1 MSFIFQN
8 QVSLGCSSRN
18 NVKLTLKKAV
28 TFSSLSIIAMLLVGQ
43 VTMAQSEIQQEHS
56 IQKAAF
62 NFEQALAQV
71 QSYQSQQGTWQAQ
84 QQMAEANLKQS
95 HLWAN
100 PSLSIEQ
107 TGFQS
112 DQEKE
117 LAIGISQPLDIFGQ
131 RKAAQNLAKVE
142 ISKIDLAEQRYKAE
156 LELIVKYFWSQV
168 ALLELEKSLVGEQLS
183 VSQENLQASEKRYQA
198 GSIAQVDVDRVRMS
212 HLENQRL
219 YQQVDLKLQVAKQQL
234 VNLWGGGSSQFQ
246 LFQSPNQLWALAANV
261 EPSQDAQNNL
271 LERAFQL
278 DALAQQANIQ
288 QLKAKA
294 RPQPTVTLGVNNTRS
309 PEQRTDNQIRLGV
322 EIPLNLFNRQQYGIK
337 IAQAKQEL
345 SQRQQSFYR
354 QQNQADIETLI
365 SELKGLHLQFK
376 QLNDQQ
382 VPLAVQV
389 QQKTLQGFRL
399 GKFAVTDVQQATMQL
414 QDVRLRKVELLK
426 QAWQNSIEL
435 QSLRLGLEPEQIM
448 AKDALM
454 QLNQRAWQQSQTFPT
469 QAGE

>member
-8 QVSLGCSSRN
+8 QVSLGCSSLN

-28 TFSSLSIIAMLLVGQ
+28 TFSSLSIAMLLVGQ
-43 VTMAQSEIQQEHS
+43 VTMAQSEIQRERY

-62 NFEQALAQV
+62 TFNQALEQV
-71 QSYQSQQGTWQAQ
+71 QKYQSQQGVWQAQ

-95 HLWAN
+95 RLWAN

-142 ISKIDLAEQRYKAE
+142 ISKIDLAEQRYQAE
-156 LELIVKYFWSQV
+156 LELIIKYFWSQV

-234 VNLWGGGSSQFQ
+234 VNLWGGGSSQLQ

-271 LERAFQL
+271 LERSFQL

-288 QLKAKA
+288 QLKVKA

-365 SELKGLHLQFK
+365 SELKGLHIQFK

-426 QAWQNSIEL
+426 QAWQNSIEI

>member
-1 MSFIFQN
+1 MSSIFSN
-8 QVSLGCSSRN
+8 RVSHPDLLGC
-18 NVKLTLKKAV
+18 NVKITLKKVV
-28 TFSSLSIIAMLLVGQ
+28 TISSLSIVMLLAGQ
-43 VTMAQSEIQQEHS
+43 MANAASDIQQGPYT
-56 IQKAAF
+56 QKAAF
-62 NFEQALAQV
+62 SFEQALARA
-71 QSYQSQQGTWQAQ
+71 QSYQTQQGVWQAQ
-84 QQMAEANLKQS
+84 QQMAEAQLKQS
-95 HLWAN
+95 RLWAN

-107 TGFQS
+107 TGLQS

-131 RKAAQNLAKVE
+131 RKAAQHLAKVE
-142 ISKIDLAEQRYKAE
+142 MSKVDLAEQRYKAE

-168 ALLELEKSLVGEQLS
+168 ALLELEKSLIGEQLA
-183 VSQENLQASEKRYQA
+183 VSQENLSASEKRYQA

-234 VNLWGGGSSQFQ
+234 ANLWGGDSNQFQ
-246 LFQSPNQLWALAANV
+246 LSQSSNQLWVLAADV
-261 EPSQDAQNNL
+261 ESGQDRQNNL
-271 LERAFQL
+271 LERSFQL
-278 DALAQQANIQ
+278 DALAQQATIQ

-294 RPQPTVTLGVNNTRS
+294 RPQPAVTLGVNNTRS
-309 PEQRTDNQIRLGV
+309 PEQRTENQIRLGV

-337 IAQAKQEL
+337 SAQAKQEL

-354 QQNQADIETLI
+354 QQNQVDIETLM
-365 SELKGLHLQFK
+365 SELKGLHIQFK

-426 QAWQNSIEL
+426 QAWQNSIEI

-454 QLNQRAWQQSQTFPT
+454 QLNQRAWQQAQTFPT

>member
-1 MSFIFQN
+1 MSSIFSN
-8 QVSLGCSSRN
+8 RVSSTSHFESN
-18 NVKLTLKKAV
+18 IKITLKKV
-28 TFSSLSIIAMLLVGQ
+28 LTLSSLSIAMLLAGQ
-43 VTMAQSEIQQEHS
+43 VAMAQSEIQKERY

-62 NFEQALAQV
+62 TFEQALEQV
-71 QSYQSQQGTWQAQ
+71 QKYQSQQGVWQAQ

-95 HLWAN
+95 RLWAN

-131 RKAAQNLAKVE
+131 RKAAKNLAKVE

-168 ALLELEKSLVGEQLS
+168 ALLELEKSLITEQLS
-183 VSQENLQASEKRYQA
+183 VSQENLLASEKRYQA

-271 LERAFQL
+271 LECSFQL

-309 PEQRTDNQIRLGV
+309 PEQSTDNQIRLGV

-354 QQNQADIETLI
+354 QQNQVDIETLI
-365 SELKGLHLQFK
+365 SELKGLHIQFK

-382 VPLAVQV
+382 VPLAIQV

-426 QAWQNSIEL
+426 QAWQNSIEI

>member
-1 MSFIFQN
+1 MSSIFSTR
-8 QVSLGCSSRN
+8 VSSTSHLES
-18 NVKLTLKKAV
+18 NVKITLKKV
-28 TFSSLSIIAMLLVGQ
+28 LTISSLSVAMLLAGQ
-43 VTMAQSEIQQEHS
+43 VAMAQSEIQQERY

-62 NFEQALAQV
+62 TFDQALEQV
-71 QSYQSQQGTWQAQ
+71 QKYQSQQGVWQAQ

-95 HLWAN
+95 RLWAN

-142 ISKIDLAEQRYKAE
+142 ISKIDLAEQRYQAE
-156 LELIVKYFWSQV
+156 LGLIVKYFWSQV
-168 ALLELEKSLVGEQLS
+168 ALLELEKSLIAEQLE

-246 LFQSPNQLWALAANV
+246 LLQSPNQLWALAANV
-261 EPSQDAQNNL
+261 ESSQDAQNNL
-271 LERAFQL
+271 LERSFQL

-294 RPQPTVTLGVNNTRS
+294 RQQPTVTLGVNNTRS
-309 PEQRTDNQIRLGV
+309 PEQSTDNQIRLGV

-354 QQNQADIETLI
+354 QQNQVDIETLM
-365 SELKGLHLQFK
+365 SELKGLRIQFK

-382 VPLAVQV
+382 VPLAIQV

-426 QAWQNSIEL
+426 QAWQNSIEI

-469 QAGE
+469 QVGE

>member
-1 MSFIFQN
+1 MSSIFSTR
-8 QVSLGCSSRN
+8 VSSTSHLKS
-18 NVKLTLKKAV
+18 NVKITLKKV
-28 TFSSLSIIAMLLVGQ
+28 LTISSLSVAMLLAGQ
-43 VTMAQSEIQQEHS
+43 VTMAQSEIQQERY

-62 NFEQALAQV
+62 TFDQALEQV
-71 QSYQSQQGTWQAQ
+71 QKYQSQQGVWQAQ

-95 HLWAN
+95 RLWAN

-142 ISKIDLAEQRYKAE
+142 ISKIDLAEQRYQAE
-156 LELIVKYFWSQV
+156 LGLIVKYFWSQV
-168 ALLELEKSLVGEQLS
+168 ALLELEKSLIAEQLE
-183 VSQENLQASEKRYQA
+183 VSQENLLASEKRYQA

-271 LERAFQL
+271 LERSFQL

-309 PEQRTDNQIRLGV
+309 PEQSTDNQIRLGV

-354 QQNQADIETLI
+354 QQNQVDIETLM
-365 SELKGLHLQFK
+365 SELKGLRIQFK

-382 VPLAVQV
+382 VPLAIQV

-399 GKFAVTDVQQATMQL
+399 GKFAVTDVQQATLQL

-426 QAWQNSIEL
+426 QAWQNSIEI

>member
-1 MSFIFQN
+1 MSSIFSTR
-8 QVSLGCSSRN
+8 VDSTSHLES
-18 NVKLTLKKAV
+18 NVKITLKKV
-28 TFSSLSIIAMLLVGQ
+28 LTISSLSVAMLLVGQ
-43 VTMAQSEIQQEHS
+43 VAMAQSEIQQERY

-62 NFEQALAQV
+62 TFDQALEQV
-71 QSYQSQQGTWQAQ
+71 QKYQSQQGVWQAQ

-95 HLWAN
+95 RLWAN
-100 PSLSIEQ
+100 PSFSIEQ

-131 RKAAQNLAKVE
+131 RKASQNLAKVE
-142 ISKIDLAEQRYKAE
+142 ISKIDLAEQRYQAE
-156 LELIVKYFWSQV
+156 LGLIVKYFWSQV
-168 ALLELEKSLVGEQLS
+168 ALLELEKSLIAEQLE
-183 VSQENLQASEKRYQA
+183 VSQENLLASEKRYQA

-271 LERAFQL
+271 LERSFQL

-309 PEQRTDNQIRLGV
+309 PEQSTGNQIRLGV

-354 QQNQADIETLI
+354 QQNQVDIETLM
-365 SELKGLHLQFK
+365 SELKGLRIQFK

-382 VPLAVQV
+382 VPLAIQV

-426 QAWQNSIEL
+426 QAWQNSIEI

-469 QAGE
+469 QTGE

>member
-1 MSFIFQN
+1 MSSIFSN
-8 QVSLGCSSRN
+8 RVNHPDLLGC
-18 NVKLTLKKAV
+18 NVKITLKKVV
-28 TFSSLSIIAMLLVGQ
+28 TISSLSIVMLLAGQ
-43 VTMAQSEIQQEHS
+43 MANAASDIQQGS
-56 IQKAAF
+56 YTQKAAF
-62 NFEQALAQV
+62 SFEQALARA
-71 QSYQSQQGTWQAQ
+71 QSYQTQQGVWQAQ
-84 QQMAEANLKQS
+84 QQMAEAQLKQS
-95 HLWAN
+95 RLWAN

-107 TGFQS
+107 TGLQS

-131 RKAAQNLAKVE
+131 RKAAQHLAKVE
-142 ISKIDLAEQRYKAE
+142 MSKVDLAEQRYKAE

-168 ALLELEKSLVGEQLS
+168 ALLELEKSLIAEQLS
-183 VSQENLQASEKRYQA
+183 VSQENLSASEKRYQA

-234 VNLWGGGSSQFQ
+234 ANLWGGDSNQIQLSQSS
-246 LFQSPNQLWALAANV
+246 NQLWALAANV
-261 EPSQDAQNNL
+261 KSGQDRQNNL
-271 LERAFQL
+271 LERSFQL
-278 DALAQQANIQ
+278 DALAQQATIQ

-309 PEQRTDNQIRLGV
+309 PEQRTENQIRLGV

-354 QQNQADIETLI
+354 QQNQVDIETLM
-365 SELKGLHLQFK
+365 SELKGLHIQFK

-426 QAWQNSIEL
+426 QAWQNSIEI

-454 QLNQRAWQQSQTFPT
+454 QLNQRAWQQAQTFPT

>member
-1 MSFIFQN
+1 MSSIFSTR
-8 QVSLGCSSRN
+8 VSSTSHLKS
-18 NVKLTLKKAV
+18 NVKITLKKV
-28 TFSSLSIIAMLLVGQ
+28 LTISSLSVAMLLAGQ
-43 VTMAQSEIQQEHS
+43 VTMAQSEIQQERY

-62 NFEQALAQV
+62 TFDQALEQV
-71 QSYQSQQGTWQAQ
+71 QKYQSQQGVWQAQ

-95 HLWAN
+95 RLWAN

-142 ISKIDLAEQRYKAE
+142 ISKIDLAEQRYQAE
-156 LELIVKYFWSQV
+156 LGLIVKYFWSQV
-168 ALLELEKSLVGEQLS
+168 ALLELEKSLIAEQLE
-183 VSQENLQASEKRYQA
+183 VSQENLLASEKRYQA

-246 LFQSPNQLWALAANV
+246 LFQSPNQLWALAANL

-271 LERAFQL
+271 LERSFQL

-309 PEQRTDNQIRLGV
+309 PEQSTDNQIRLGV

-354 QQNQADIETLI
+354 QQNQVDIETLI
-365 SELKGLHLQFK
+365 SELKGLRIQFK

-382 VPLAVQV
+382 VPLAIQV

-399 GKFAVTDVQQATMQL
+399 GKFAVTDVQQASMQL

-426 QAWQNSIEL
+426 QAWQNSIEI

-469 QAGE
+469 QTGE

>member
-1 MSFIFQN
+1 MSSIFSN
-8 QVSLGCSSRN
+8 RVSSTYHLES
-18 NVKLTLKKAV
+18 NVKITLKKV
-28 TFSSLSIIAMLLVGQ
+28 LTISSLSIAMLLAGQ
-43 VTMAQSEIQQEHS
+43 AVIAQSDIQQERY

-62 NFEQALAQV
+62 TFEQALEQV
-71 QSYQSQQGTWQAQ
+71 QNYQNQQGVWQAQ

-95 HLWAN
+95 RLWAN

-142 ISKIDLAEQRYKAE
+142 ISKIDLAEQRYTAE
-156 LELIVKYFWSQV
+156 LGLIVKYFWSQV
-168 ALLELEKSLVGEQLS
+168 ALLELEKSLIGEQLS
-183 VSQENLQASEKRYQA
+183 VSQENLLASEKRYQA

-234 VNLWGGGSSQFQ
+234 VNLWGGGSSHFQ
-246 LFQSPNQLWALAANV
+246 LFQSPNQLWALAANI
-261 EPSQDAQNNL
+261 EPNQDSQNNL
-271 LERAFQL
+271 LERSFQL
-278 DALAQQANIQ
+278 DSLAQQANIQ

-309 PEQRTDNQIRLGV
+309 PEQSTDNQIRLGV
-322 EIPLNLFNRQQYGIK
+322 EIPLNLFNRQQYGVK

-345 SQRQQSFYR
+345 SQRQQNFYR
-354 QQNQADIETLI
+354 QQNQADIETLM
-365 SELKGLHLQFK
+365 SELKGLRIQFK

-382 VPLAVQV
+382 VPLAAQV

-426 QAWQNSIEL
+426 QAWQNSIEI
-435 QSLRLGLEPEQIM
+435 QSLRLGLEAEQIM

>member
-1 MSFIFQN
+1 MSSIFSTR
-8 QVSLGCSSRN
+8 VSSTSHLES
-18 NVKLTLKKAV
+18 NVNITLKKV
-28 TFSSLSIIAMLLVGQ
+28 LTISSLSVAMLLTGQ
-43 VTMAQSEIQQEHS
+43 AVMAQSEIQQEHY
-56 IQKAAF
+56 IPKAAF
-62 NFEQALAQV
+62 TFDQALEQV
-71 QSYQSQQGTWQAQ
+71 QKYQSQQGVWQAQ

-95 HLWAN
+95 RLWAN

-142 ISKIDLAEQRYKAE
+142 ISKIDLAEQRYQAE
-156 LELIVKYFWSQV
+156 LGLIVKYFWSQV
-168 ALLELEKSLVGEQLS
+168 ALLELEKSLIAEQLE
-183 VSQENLQASEKRYQA
+183 VSQENLLASEKRYQA

-246 LFQSPNQLWALAANV
+246 LFQSPNQLWALAANL

-271 LERAFQL
+271 LERSFQL

-309 PEQRTDNQIRLGV
+309 PEQSTDNQIRLGV

-345 SQRQQSFYR
+345 SQRQQTFYR
-354 QQNQADIETLI
+354 QQNQVDIETLM
-365 SELKGLHLQFK
+365 SELKGLRIQFK

-382 VPLAVQV
+382 VPLAIQV

-426 QAWQNSIEL
+426 QAWQNSIEI

-469 QAGE
+469 QVGE

>member
-1 MSFIFQN
+1 MSSIFSTR
-8 QVSLGCSSRN
+8 VSSTYHLES
-18 NVKLTLKKAV
+18 NVKITLKKV
-28 TFSSLSIIAMLLVGQ
+28 LTISSLSLAMLLAGQ
-43 VTMAQSEIQQEHS
+43 AVIAQSDIQQERD

-62 NFEQALAQV
+62 TFEQALEQV
-71 QSYQSQQGTWQAQ
+71 QNYQNQQGVWQAQ

-95 HLWAN
+95 RLWAN

-142 ISKIDLAEQRYKAE
+142 ISKIDLAEQRYTAE
-156 LELIVKYFWSQV
+156 LGLIVKYFWSQV
-168 ALLELEKSLVGEQLS
+168 ALLELEKSLIGEQLS
-183 VSQENLQASEKRYQA
+183 VSQENLLASEKRYQA

-246 LFQSPNQLWALAANV
+246 LFQSPNQLWALAANI
-261 EPSQDAQNNL
+261 EPNQDSQNNL
-271 LERAFQL
+271 LERSFQL
-278 DALAQQANIQ
+278 DSLAQQANIQ

-309 PEQRTDNQIRLGV
+309 PEQSTDNQIRLGV

-354 QQNQADIETLI
+354 QQNQADIETLM
-365 SELKGLHLQFK
+365 SELKGLRIQFK

-382 VPLAVQV
+382 VPLAAQV

-426 QAWQNSIEL
+426 QAWQNSIEI
-435 QSLRLGLEPEQIM
+435 QSLRLGLEAEQIM

-454 QLNQRAWQQSQTFPT
+454 QLNQRAWQQSQSFPT

>member
-8 QVSLGCSSRN
+8 QVSLGCSSLN

-28 TFSSLSIIAMLLVGQ
+28 TFSSLSIAMLLVGQ
-43 VTMAQSEIQQEHS
+43 VTMAQSDIQQERY

-62 NFEQALAQV
+62 TFDQALEHV
-71 QSYQSQQGTWQAQ
+71 QKYQSQQGTWQAQ

-95 HLWAN
+95 RLWAN

-131 RKAAQNLAKVE
+131 RKAAQHLAKVE
-142 ISKIDLAEQRYKAE
+142 MSKVDLAEQRYKAE

-168 ALLELEKSLVGEQLS
+168 ALLELEKSLIAEQLE
-183 VSQENLQASEKRYQA
+183 VSQENLLASEKRYQA

-219 YQQVDLKLQVAKQQL
+219 YQQVDLKVQVAKQQL
-234 VNLWGGGSSQFQ
+234 VNLWGGGSNQFQ
-246 LFQSPNQLWALAANV
+246 LFQSPNQLWALAANL
-261 EPSQDAQNNL
+261 EPGQDAQNNL
-271 LERAFQL
+271 LERSFQL

-309 PEQRTDNQIRLGV
+309 PEQSTDNQIRLGV

-354 QQNQADIETLI
+354 QQNQVDIETLM
-365 SELKGLHLQFK
+365 SELKGLRIQFK

-382 VPLAVQV
+382 VPLAIQV

-426 QAWQNSIEL
+426 QAWQNSIEI

>member
-8 QVSLGCSSRN
+8 QVSLGCSSLN

-28 TFSSLSIIAMLLVGQ
+28 TFSSLSIAMLLVGQ
-43 VTMAQSEIQQEHS
+43 ATMAQSDIQQERY

-62 NFEQALAQV
+62 TFDQALEHV
-71 QSYQSQQGTWQAQ
+71 QKYQSQQGTWQAQ

-95 HLWAN
+95 RLWAN

-117 LAIGISQPLDIFGQ
+117 LAIGISQSLDIFGQ
-131 RKAAQNLAKVE
+131 RKAAQHLAKVE
-142 ISKIDLAEQRYKAE
+142 MSKVDLAEQRYKAE

-168 ALLELEKSLVGEQLS
+168 ALLELEKSLIAEQLE
-183 VSQENLQASEKRYQA
+183 VSQENLLASEKRYQA

-234 VNLWGGGSSQFQ
+234 VNLWGGGSNQFQ
-246 LFQSPNQLWALAANV
+246 LFQSPNQLWALAANL
-261 EPSQDAQNNL
+261 EPGQDAQNNL
-271 LERAFQL
+271 LERSFQL

-309 PEQRTDNQIRLGV
+309 PEQSTDNQIRLGV

-354 QQNQADIETLI
+354 QQNQVDIETLM
-365 SELKGLHLQFK
+365 SELKGLRIQFK

-382 VPLAVQV
+382 VPLAIQV

-426 QAWQNSIEL
+426 QAWQNSIEI

>member
-1 MSFIFQN
+1 MSSIFSTR
-8 QVSLGCSSRN
+8 VSSTSHLES
-18 NVKLTLKKAV
+18 NVKITLKKV
-28 TFSSLSIIAMLLVGQ
+28 LTISSLSVAMLLAGQ
-43 VTMAQSEIQQEHS
+43 VTMAQSEIQQERY

-62 NFEQALAQV
+62 TFDQALEQV
-71 QSYQSQQGTWQAQ
+71 QKYQSQQGVWQAQ

-95 HLWAN
+95 RLWAN

-117 LAIGISQPLDIFGQ
+117 LAIGISQSLDIFGQ

-142 ISKIDLAEQRYKAE
+142 ISKIDLAEQRYQAE

-168 ALLELEKSLVGEQLS
+168 ALLELEKSLIAEQLS
-183 VSQENLQASEKRYQA
+183 VSQENLLASEKRYQA

-271 LERAFQL
+271 LERSFQL

-294 RPQPTVTLGVNNTRS
+294 RPQPTVTLGVNSTRS
-309 PEQRTDNQIRLGV
+309 PEQSTDNQIRLGV

-354 QQNQADIETLI
+354 QQNQVDIETLI
-365 SELKGLHLQFK
+365 SELKGLHIQFK

-382 VPLAVQV
+382 VPLAIQV

-426 QAWQNSIEL
+426 QAWQNSIEI

>member
-1 MSFIFQN
+1 MSSIFSN
-8 QVSLGCSSRN
+8 RVSHPDLLGC
-18 NVKLTLKKAV
+18 NVKITLKKVV
-28 TFSSLSIIAMLLVGQ
+28 TISSLSIVMLLAGQ
-43 VTMAQSEIQQEHS
+43 MANAASDIQQGS
-56 IQKAAF
+56 YTQKAAF
-62 NFEQALAQV
+62 SFEQVLARA
-71 QSYQSQQGTWQAQ
+71 QSYQTQQGVWQAQ
-84 QQMAEANLKQS
+84 QQMAEAQLKQS
-95 HLWAN
+95 RLWAN

-107 TGFQS
+107 TGLQS

-131 RKAAQNLAKVE
+131 RKAAQHLAKVE
-142 ISKIDLAEQRYKAE
+142 MSKVDLAEQRYKAE

-168 ALLELEKSLVGEQLS
+168 ALLELEKSLIGEQLA
-183 VSQENLQASEKRYQA
+183 VSQENLSASEKRYQA

-234 VNLWGGGSSQFQ
+234 ANLWGGDSNQFQ
-246 LFQSPNQLWALAANV
+246 LSQSSNQLWVLAADV
-261 EPSQDAQNNL
+261 ESGQDRQNNL
-271 LERAFQL
+271 LERSFQL
-278 DALAQQANIQ
+278 DALAQQATIQ

-309 PEQRTDNQIRLGV
+309 PEQRMENQIRLGV

-354 QQNQADIETLI
+354 QQNQADIETLM
-365 SELKGLHLQFK
+365 SELKGLHIQFK

-426 QAWQNSIEL
+426 QAWQNSIEI

-454 QLNQRAWQQSQTFPT
+454 QLNQRAWQQAQTFPT

>member
-1 MSFIFQN
+1 MSSIFSTR
-8 QVSLGCSSRN
+8 VSSNSHLES
-18 NVKLTLKKAV
+18 NVKITLKKV
-28 TFSSLSIIAMLLVGQ
+28 LTISSLSVAMLLAGQ
-43 VTMAQSEIQQEHS
+43 VTMAQSEIQQERY

-62 NFEQALAQV
+62 TFDQALEQV
-71 QSYQSQQGTWQAQ
+71 QKYQSQQGVWQTQ

-95 HLWAN
+95 RLWAN

-142 ISKIDLAEQRYKAE
+142 ISKIDLAEQRYQAE
-156 LELIVKYFWSQV
+156 LGLIVKYFWSQV
-168 ALLELEKSLVGEQLS
+168 ALLELEKSLIAEQLE
-183 VSQENLQASEKRYQA
+183 VSQENLLASEERYQA

-246 LFQSPNQLWALAANV
+246 LFQSPNQLWALAANL

-271 LERAFQL
+271 LERSFQL

-309 PEQRTDNQIRLGV
+309 PEQSTDNQIRLGV

-354 QQNQADIETLI
+354 QQNQVDIETLM
-365 SELKGLHLQFK
+365 SELKGLRIQFK

-382 VPLAVQV
+382 VPLAIQV

-426 QAWQNSIEL
+426 QAWQNSIEI

>member
-1 MSFIFQN
+1 MSSIFSTR
-8 QVSLGCSSRN
+8 VSSTSHLES
-18 NVKLTLKKAV
+18 NVKITLKKV
-28 TFSSLSIIAMLLVGQ
+28 LTISSLSVAMLLVGQ
-43 VTMAQSEIQQEHS
+43 VAMAQPEIQQERY
-56 IQKAAF
+56 IQKAEF
-62 NFEQALAQV
+62 TFDQALEQV
-71 QSYQSQQGTWQAQ
+71 QKYQSQQGVWQAQ

-95 HLWAN
+95 RLWAN

-142 ISKIDLAEQRYKAE
+142 ISKIDLAEQRYQAE
-156 LELIVKYFWSQV
+156 LGLIVKYFWSQV
-168 ALLELEKSLVGEQLS
+168 ALLELEKSLIAEQLE
-183 VSQENLQASEKRYQA
+183 VSQENLLASEKRYQA

-246 LFQSPNQLWALAANV
+246 LFQSPNQLWALAVNV

-271 LERAFQL
+271 LERSFQL

-309 PEQRTDNQIRLGV
+309 PEQSTDNQIRLGV

-345 SQRQQSFYR
+345 SQRQQTFYR
-354 QQNQADIETLI
+354 QQNQVDIETLI
-365 SELKGLHLQFK
+365 SELKGLRIQFK

-382 VPLAVQV
+382 VPLAIQV

-399 GKFAVTDVQQATMQL
+399 GKFAVTDVQQATLQL

-426 QAWQNSIEL
+426 QAWQNSIEI

>member
-1 MSFIFQN
+1 MSSIFSN
-8 QVSLGCSSRN
+8 RVSHPDLLGC
-18 NVKLTLKKAV
+18 NVKITLKKVV
-28 TFSSLSIIAMLLVGQ
+28 TISSLSIVMLLAGQ
-43 VTMAQSEIQQEHS
+43 MANAASDIQQGS
-56 IQKAAF
+56 YTQKAAF
-62 NFEQALAQV
+62 SFEQALARA
-71 QSYQSQQGTWQAQ
+71 QSYQTQQGVWQAQ
-84 QQMAEANLKQS
+84 QQMAEAQLKQS
-95 HLWAN
+95 RLWAN

-107 TGFQS
+107 TGLQS

-117 LAIGISQPLDIFGQ
+117 LAIGISQPLDIVGQ
-131 RKAAQNLAKVE
+131 RKAAQHLAKVE
-142 ISKIDLAEQRYKAE
+142 MSKVDLAEQRYKAE

-168 ALLELEKSLVGEQLS
+168 ALLELEKSLIGEQLA
-183 VSQENLQASEKRYQA
+183 VSQENLSASEKRYQA

-234 VNLWGGGSSQFQ
+234 ANLWGGDSNQIQ
-246 LFQSPNQLWALAANV
+246 LSPSPNQLWVLAADV
-261 EPSQDAQNNL
+261 ESGQDRQNNL
-271 LERAFQL
+271 LERSFQL
-278 DALAQQANIQ
+278 DALAQQATIQ

-309 PEQRTDNQIRLGV
+309 PEQRTENQIRLGV

-354 QQNQADIETLI
+354 QQNQADIKTLM
-365 SELKGLHLQFK
+365 SELKGLHIQFK

-426 QAWQNSIEL
+426 QAWQNSIEI

-454 QLNQRAWQQSQTFPT
+454 QLNQRVWQQAQTFST

>member
-1 MSFIFQN
+1 MSSIFSTR
-8 QVSLGCSSRN
+8 VSSTSHLES
-18 NVKLTLKKAV
+18 NVKITLKKV
-28 TFSSLSIIAMLLVGQ
+28 LTISSLSVAMLLVGQ
-43 VTMAQSEIQQEHS
+43 VAMAQSEIQQERY

-62 NFEQALAQV
+62 TFDQALEQV
-71 QSYQSQQGTWQAQ
+71 QKYQSQQGVWQAQ

-95 HLWAN
+95 RLWAN

-112 DQEKE
+112 AQEKE

-131 RKAAQNLAKVE
+131 RKATQNLAKVE

-168 ALLELEKSLVGEQLS
+168 ALLELEKSLIGEQLE
-183 VSQENLQASEKRYQA
+183 VSQENLFASEKRYQA

-219 YQQVDLKLQVAKQQL
+219 YQQVDLKLQIARQQL

-246 LFQSPNQLWALAANV
+246 LFQSPNQLWALAANI
-261 EPSQDAQNNL
+261 EPSPNAQNNL
-271 LERAFQL
+271 LERSFQL

-309 PEQRTDNQIRLGV
+309 PEQSTDNQIRLGV
-322 EIPLNLFNRQQYGIK
+322 AIPLNLFNRQQYGIK

-354 QQNQADIETLI
+354 QQNQVDIETLM
-365 SELKGLHLQFK
+365 SELQGLRIQFK

-382 VPLAVQV
+382 VPLAIQV

-426 QAWQNSIEL
+426 QAWQNSIEI

>member
-1 MSFIFQN
+1 MSSIFSN
-8 QVSLGCSSRN
+8 RVGHPDLLGC
-18 NVKLTLKKAV
+18 NVKITLKKVV
-28 TFSSLSIIAMLLVGQ
+28 TISSLSIVMLLAGQ
-43 VTMAQSEIQQEHS
+43 MANAASDIQQGS
-56 IQKAAF
+56 YTQKAAF
-62 NFEQALAQV
+62 SFEQALARA
-71 QSYQSQQGTWQAQ
+71 QSYQTQQGVWQAQ
-84 QQMAEANLKQS
+84 QQMAEAQLKQS
-95 HLWAN
+95 RLWAN

-107 TGFQS
+107 TGLQS

-131 RKAAQNLAKVE
+131 RKAAQHLAKVE
-142 ISKIDLAEQRYKAE
+142 MSKVDLAEQRYKAE

-168 ALLELEKSLVGEQLS
+168 ALLELEKSLIAEQLS
-183 VSQENLQASEKRYQA
+183 VSQENLSASEKRYQA

-271 LERAFQL
+271 LERSFRL
-278 DALAQQANIQ
+278 DALAQQATIQ

-309 PEQRTDNQIRLGV
+309 PEQRTENQIRLGV

-354 QQNQADIETLI
+354 QQNQADIETLM
-365 SELKGLHLQFK
+365 SELKGLHIQFK

-426 QAWQNSIEL
+426 QAWQNSIEI

-454 QLNQRAWQQSQTFPT
+454 QLNQRVWQQAQTFST

>member
-1 MSFIFQN
+1 MSSIFLN
-8 QVSLGCSSRN
+8 RVNHPDLLSC
-18 NVKLTLKKAV
+18 NVKITLKKVV
-28 TFSSLSIIAMLLVGQ
+28 TISSLSIVMLLAGQ
-43 VTMAQSEIQQEHS
+43 MANAASDIQQGS
-56 IQKAAF
+56 YTQKAAF
-62 NFEQALAQV
+62 SFEQALARA
-71 QSYQSQQGTWQAQ
+71 QSYQTQQGVWQAQ
-84 QQMAEANLKQS
+84 QQMAEAQLKQS
-95 HLWAN
+95 RLWAN

-107 TGFQS
+107 TGLQS

-131 RKAAQNLAKVE
+131 RKAAQHLAKVE
-142 ISKIDLAEQRYKAE
+142 MSKVDLAEQRYKAE

-168 ALLELEKSLVGEQLS
+168 ALLELEMSLIGEQLA
-183 VSQENLQASEKRYQA
+183 VSQENLSASEKRYQA
-198 GSIAQVDVDRVRMS
+198 GSIAQVDVDRIRMS

-234 VNLWGGGSSQFQ
+234 ANLWGGDSNQIQLSQSS
-246 LFQSPNQLWALAANV
+246 NQLWVLAADV
-261 EPSQDAQNNL
+261 DTGQDRQNNL
-271 LERAFQL
+271 LERSFQL
-278 DALAQQANIQ
+278 DALAQQATIQ

-309 PEQRTDNQIRLGV
+309 PEQRTENQIRLGV

-337 IAQAKQEL
+337 IAQVKQEL

-354 QQNQADIETLI
+354 QQNQADIETLM
-365 SELKGLHLQFK
+365 SELKGLHIQFK

-426 QAWQNSIEL
+426 QAWQNSIEI

-454 QLNQRAWQQSQTFPT
+454 QLNQRAWQQAQTFPT

>member
-1 MSFIFQN
+1 MSSISSTR
-8 QVSLGCSSRN
+8 VSSPSHLES
-18 NVKLTLKKAV
+18 NVKITLKKV
-28 TFSSLSIIAMLLVGQ
+28 LTISSLSVAMLLAAQ
-43 VTMAQSEIQQEHS
+43 VTMAQSEIQQERY

-62 NFEQALAQV
+62 TFEQALEQV
-71 QSYQSQQGTWQAQ
+71 QNYQSQQGVWQAQ

-95 HLWAN
+95 RLWAN

-142 ISKIDLAEQRYKAE
+142 ISKIDLAEQRYQAE
-156 LELIVKYFWSQV
+156 LGLIVKYFWSQV
-168 ALLELEKSLVGEQLS
+168 ALLELEKSLIGEQLE
-183 VSQENLQASEKRYQA
+183 VSQENLLASEKRYQA

-271 LERAFQL
+271 LERSFQL

-309 PEQRTDNQIRLGV
+309 PEQSTDNQIRLGV
-322 EIPLNLFNRQQYGIK
+322 EIPLNLFNRQQYGVK

-354 QQNQADIETLI
+354 QQNQADIETLM
-365 SELKGLHLQFK
+365 SELKGLRIQFK

-382 VPLAVQV
+382 VPLAIQV

-426 QAWQNSIEL
+426 QAWQNSIEI
-435 QSLRLGLEPEQIM
+435 QSLRLGFEPEQIM

>member
-1 MSFIFQN
+1 MSSIFSTR
-8 QVSLGCSSRN
+8 VSSTSHLES
-18 NVKLTLKKAV
+18 NVKITLKKV
-28 TFSSLSIIAMLLVGQ
+28 LTISSLSVAMLLAGQ
-43 VTMAQSEIQQEHS
+43 VARAQSEIQQERY

-62 NFEQALAQV
+62 TFDQALEQV
-71 QSYQSQQGTWQAQ
+71 QKYQNQQGVWQAQ

-95 HLWAN
+95 RLWAN

-107 TGFQS
+107 TGFQN

-117 LAIGISQPLDIFGQ
+117 LVIGISQPLDIFGQ

-142 ISKIDLAEQRYKAE
+142 ISKIDLAEQRYQVE
-156 LELIVKYFWSQV
+156 LGLIVKYFWSQV
-168 ALLELEKSLVGEQLS
+168 ALLELEKSLIAEQLE
-183 VSQENLQASEKRYQA
+183 VSQENLLASEKRYQA

-271 LERAFQL
+271 LERSFQL

-309 PEQRTDNQIRLGV
+309 PEQSTDNQIRLGV

-354 QQNQADIETLI
+354 QQNQVDIETLI
-365 SELKGLHLQFK
+365 SELKGLRIQFK

-382 VPLAVQV
+382 VPLAIQV

-426 QAWQNSIEL
+426 QAWQNSIEI

>member
-1 MSFIFQN
+1 MSSIFSN
-8 QVSLGCSSRN
+8 RVSSTSHLEN
-18 NVKLTLKKAV
+18 NVQITLKKV
-28 TFSSLSIIAMLLVGQ
+28 LTISSLSVAMLLVGQ
-43 VTMAQSEIQQEHS
+43 VTMAQSDIQQERY

-62 NFEQALAQV
+62 TFDQALEQV
-71 QSYQSQQGTWQAQ
+71 QKYQSQQGIWQAQ

-95 HLWAN
+95 RLWAN
-100 PSLSIEQ
+100 PSISIEQ

-142 ISKIDLAEQRYKAE
+142 ISKIDLAEQRYQAE
-156 LELIVKYFWSQV
+156 LGLIVKYFWSQV
-168 ALLELEKSLVGEQLS
+168 ALLELEKSLIAEQLS
-183 VSQENLQASEKRYQA
+183 VSQENLLASEKRYQA

-271 LERAFQL
+271 LERSFQL
-278 DALAQQANIQ
+278 DALSQQANIQ

-309 PEQRTDNQIRLGV
+309 PEQSTDNQIRLGV

-354 QQNQADIETLI
+354 QQNQVDIETLM
-365 SELKGLHLQFK
+365 SELKGLRIQFK

-382 VPLAVQV
+382 VPLAIQV

-426 QAWQNSIEL
+426 QAWQNSIEI

>member
-1 MSFIFQN
+1 MSSIFSTR
-8 QVSLGCSSRN
+8 VDSTSHLES
-18 NVKLTLKKAV
+18 NVKITLKKV
-28 TFSSLSIIAMLLVGQ
+28 LTISSLSVAMLLVGQ
-43 VTMAQSEIQQEHS
+43 VAMAQSEIQQERY

-62 NFEQALAQV
+62 TFDQALEQV
-71 QSYQSQQGTWQAQ
+71 QKYQSQQGVWQAQ

-95 HLWAN
+95 RLWAN

-107 TGFQS
+107 TGFQN

-142 ISKIDLAEQRYKAE
+142 ISKIDLAEQRYQAE
-156 LELIVKYFWSQV
+156 LGLIVKYFWSQV
-168 ALLELEKSLVGEQLS
+168 ALLELEKSLIAEQLE
-183 VSQENLQASEKRYQA
+183 VSQENLLASEKRYQA

-246 LFQSPNQLWALAANV
+246 LFQSPNQLWALAANL

-271 LERAFQL
+271 LERSFQL

-309 PEQRTDNQIRLGV
+309 PEQSTDNQIRLGV

-354 QQNQADIETLI
+354 QQNQVDIETLM
-365 SELKGLHLQFK
+365 SELKGLRIQFK

-382 VPLAVQV
+382 VPLAIQV

-426 QAWQNSIEL
+426 QAWQNSIEI
-435 QSLRLGLEPEQIM
+435 QSLRLGLEPEKIM

>member
-1 MSFIFQN
+1 MSSIFSTR
-8 QVSLGCSSRN
+8 VSSTSHLES
-18 NVKLTLKKAV
+18 NVKITLKKV
-28 TFSSLSIIAMLLVGQ
+28 LTISSLSVAMLLAGQ
-43 VTMAQSEIQQEHS
+43 VTMAQSEIQQERY

-62 NFEQALAQV
+62 TFDQALEQV
-71 QSYQSQQGTWQAQ
+71 QKYQSQQGVWQAQ

-95 HLWAN
+95 RLWAN

-142 ISKIDLAEQRYKAE
+142 ISKIDLAEQRYQAE
-156 LELIVKYFWSQV
+156 LGLIVKYFWSQV
-168 ALLELEKSLVGEQLS
+168 ALLELEKSLIAEQLE
-183 VSQENLQASEKRYQA
+183 VSQENLLASEKRYQA

-271 LERAFQL
+271 LERSFQL

-309 PEQRTDNQIRLGV
+309 PEQSTDNQIRLGV

-345 SQRQQSFYR
+345 SQRQQTFYR
-354 QQNQADIETLI
+354 QQNQVDIETLI
-365 SELKGLHLQFK
+365 SELKGLRIQFK

-382 VPLAVQV
+382 VPLAIQV

-426 QAWQNSIEL
+426 QAWQNSIEI

>member
-1 MSFIFQN
+1 MSSIFSTR
-8 QVSLGCSSRN
+8 VSSTCHLES
-18 NVKLTLKKAV
+18 NVKITLKKV
-28 TFSSLSIIAMLLVGQ
+28 LTISSLSIAMLLAGQ
-43 VTMAQSEIQQEHS
+43 AVMAQSDIQQERY

-62 NFEQALAQV
+62 TFEQALEQV
-71 QSYQSQQGTWQAQ
+71 QNYQNQQGVWQAQ

-95 HLWAN
+95 RLWAN

-142 ISKIDLAEQRYKAE
+142 ISKIDLAEQRYQAE
-156 LELIVKYFWSQV
+156 LGLIVKYFWSQV
-168 ALLELEKSLVGEQLS
+168 ALLELEKSLIGEQLE
-183 VSQENLQASEKRYQA
+183 VSQENLLASEKRYQA

-246 LFQSPNQLWALAANV
+246 LFQSPNQLWALAVNV
-261 EPSQDAQNNL
+261 EPNQDSQNNL
-271 LERAFQL
+271 LERSFQL
-278 DALAQQANIQ
+278 DSLAQQANIQ

-309 PEQRTDNQIRLGV
+309 PEQSTDNQIRLGV

-354 QQNQADIETLI
+354 QQNQVDIETLM
-365 SELKGLHLQFK
+365 SELKGLRIQFK

-382 VPLAVQV
+382 VPLAIQV

-399 GKFAVTDVQQATMQL
+399 GKFAVTDVQQATMLL

-426 QAWQNSIEL
+426 QAWQNSIEI

>member
-1 MSFIFQN
+1 MSSIFSTR
-8 QVSLGCSSRN
+8 VSSTSHLES
-18 NVKLTLKKAV
+18 NVKITLIKVLTI
-28 TFSSLSIIAMLLVGQ
+28 SSLSVAMLLAGQ
-43 VTMAQSEIQQEHS
+43 VTMAQSEIQQERY

-62 NFEQALAQV
+62 TFDQALEQV
-71 QSYQSQQGTWQAQ
+71 QKYQSQQGVWQAQ

-95 HLWAN
+95 RLWAN

-142 ISKIDLAEQRYKAE
+142 ISKIDLAEQRYQAE
-156 LELIVKYFWSQV
+156 LGLIVKYFWSQV
-168 ALLELEKSLVGEQLS
+168 ALLELEKSLIAEQLE

-354 QQNQADIETLI
+354 QQNKADIETLI
-365 SELKGLHLQFK
+365 SELKGLHIQFK

-426 QAWQNSIEL
+426 QAWQNSIEI

>member
-1 MSFIFQN
+1 MSSIFSTR
-8 QVSLGCSSRN
+8 VSSTSHLES
-18 NVKLTLKKAV
+18 NVKITLKKV
-28 TFSSLSIIAMLLVGQ
+28 LTISSLSVAMLLVGQ
-43 VTMAQSEIQQEHS
+43 VTMAQSEIQQERY

-62 NFEQALAQV
+62 TFDQALEQV
-71 QSYQSQQGTWQAQ
+71 QKYQSQQGVWQAQ
-84 QQMAEANLKQS
+84 QQMAEVNLKQS
-95 HLWAN
+95 RLWAN

-142 ISKIDLAEQRYKAE
+142 ISKIDLAEQRYQAE
-156 LELIVKYFWSQV
+156 LGLIVKYFWSQV
-168 ALLELEKSLVGEQLS
+168 ALLELEKSLIAEQLE

-271 LERAFQL
+271 LERSFQL

-309 PEQRTDNQIRLGV
+309 PEQSTDNQIRLGV

-354 QQNQADIETLI
+354 QQNQVDIETLI
-365 SELKGLHLQFK
+365 SELKGLRIQFK

-382 VPLAVQV
+382 VPLAIQV

-426 QAWQNSIEL
+426 QAWQNSIEV

>member
-1 MSFIFQN
+1 MSSIFSAR
-8 QVSLGCSSRN
+8 VSSTSHLES
-18 NVKLTLKKAV
+18 NVKITLKKV
-28 TFSSLSIIAMLLVGQ
+28 LTISSLSVAMLLVGQ
-43 VTMAQSEIQQEHS
+43 TVMAQSEIQQERY

-62 NFEQALAQV
+62 TFDQALEQV
-71 QSYQSQQGTWQAQ
+71 QKYQSQQGVWQAQ

-95 HLWAN
+95 RLWAN

-142 ISKIDLAEQRYKAE
+142 ISKIDLAEQRYQAE
-156 LELIVKYFWSQV
+156 LGLIVKYFWSQV
-168 ALLELEKSLVGEQLS
+168 ALLELEKSLIAEQLE
-183 VSQENLQASEKRYQA
+183 VSQENLLASEKRYQA

-246 LFQSPNQLWALAANV
+246 LFQSPNQLWALAANL
-261 EPSQDAQNNL
+261 EPSQDVQNNL
-271 LERAFQL
+271 LERSFQL

-309 PEQRTDNQIRLGV
+309 PEQSTDNQIRLGV

-345 SQRQQSFYR
+345 SQRQQTFYR
-354 QQNQADIETLI
+354 QQNQVDIETLI
-365 SELKGLHLQFK
+365 SELKGLRIQFK

-382 VPLAVQV
+382 VPLAIQV

-399 GKFAVTDVQQATMQL
+399 GKFAVTDVQQATLQL

-426 QAWQNSIEL
+426 QAWQNSIEI

>member
-8 QVSLGCSSRN
+8 QVSLGCSSLN

-28 TFSSLSIIAMLLVGQ
+28 TFSSLSIAMLLVGQ
-43 VTMAQSEIQQEHS
+43 ATMAQSDIQQERY

-62 NFEQALAQV
+62 TFDQALEHV
-71 QSYQSQQGTWQAQ
+71 QKYQSQQGTWQAQ

-95 HLWAN
+95 RLWAN

-131 RKAAQNLAKVE
+131 RKAAQHLAKVE
-142 ISKIDLAEQRYKAE
+142 MSKVDLAEQRYKAE

-168 ALLELEKSLVGEQLS
+168 ALLELEKSLIAEQLE
-183 VSQENLQASEKRYQA
+183 VSQENLLASEKRYQA

-234 VNLWGGGSSQFQ
+234 VNLWGGGSNQFQ
-246 LFQSPNQLWALAANV
+246 LFQSPNQLWALAANL
-261 EPSQDAQNNL
+261 EPGQDAQNNL
-271 LERAFQL
+271 LERSFQL

-309 PEQRTDNQIRLGV
+309 PEQSTDNQIRLGV

-354 QQNQADIETLI
+354 QQNQVDIETLM
-365 SELKGLHLQFK
+365 SELKGLRIQFK

-382 VPLAVQV
+382 VPLAIQV

-426 QAWQNSIEL
+426 QAWQNSIEI

>member
-1 MSFIFQN
+1 MSSIFSTR
-8 QVSLGCSSRN
+8 VDSTSHLES
-18 NVKLTLKKAV
+18 NVKITLKKV
-28 TFSSLSIIAMLLVGQ
+28 LTISSLSVAMLLVGQ
-43 VTMAQSEIQQEHS
+43 VAMAQSEIQQERY

-62 NFEQALAQV
+62 TFDQALEQV
-71 QSYQSQQGTWQAQ
+71 QKYQSQQGVWQAQ

-95 HLWAN
+95 RLWAN

-107 TGFQS
+107 TGFQN

-142 ISKIDLAEQRYKAE
+142 ISKIDLAEQRYQAE
-156 LELIVKYFWSQV
+156 LGLIVKYFWSQV
-168 ALLELEKSLVGEQLS
+168 ALLELEKSLIAEQLE
-183 VSQENLQASEKRYQA
+183 VSQENLLASEKRYQA

-271 LERAFQL
+271 LERSFQL

-288 QLKAKA
+288 QLKVKA

-309 PEQRTDNQIRLGV
+309 PEQSTDNQIRLGV

-354 QQNQADIETLI
+354 QQNQVDIETLM
-365 SELKGLHLQFK
+365 SELKGLRIQFK

-382 VPLAVQV
+382 VPLAIQV

-399 GKFAVTDVQQATMQL
+399 GKFAVTDVQQASMQL

-426 QAWQNSIEL
+426 QAWQNSIEI

-469 QAGE
+469 QTGE

>member
-1 MSFIFQN
+1 MSSIFSTR
-8 QVSLGCSSRN
+8 VSSTSHLES
-18 NVKLTLKKAV
+18 NVKITLKKV
-28 TFSSLSIIAMLLVGQ
+28 LTISSLSVAMLLTGQ
-43 VTMAQSEIQQEHS
+43 AVMAQSEIQQERY

-62 NFEQALAQV
+62 TFDQALEQV
-71 QSYQSQQGTWQAQ
+71 QKYQSQQGVWQAQ

-95 HLWAN
+95 RLWAN

-142 ISKIDLAEQRYKAE
+142 ISKIDLAEQRYQAE
-156 LELIVKYFWSQV
+156 LGLIVKYFWSQV
-168 ALLELEKSLVGEQLS
+168 ALLELEKSLIAEQLD
-183 VSQENLQASEKRYQA
+183 VSQENLLASEKRYQA

-271 LERAFQL
+271 LERSFQL

-309 PEQRTDNQIRLGV
+309 PEQSTDNQIRLGV

-354 QQNQADIETLI
+354 QQNQVDIETLI
-365 SELKGLHLQFK
+365 SELKGLRIQFK

-382 VPLAVQV
+382 VPLAIQV

-426 QAWQNSIEL
+426 QAWQNSIEI

>member
-1 MSFIFQN
+1 MSSIFSN
-8 QVSLGCSSRN
+8 RVSHPDLLGC
-18 NVKLTLKKAV
+18 NVKITLKKVV
-28 TFSSLSIIAMLLVGQ
+28 TISSLSIVMLLAGQ
-43 VTMAQSEIQQEHS
+43 MANAASDIQQGS
-56 IQKAAF
+56 YTQKAAF
-62 NFEQALAQV
+62 SFEQALARA
-71 QSYQSQQGTWQAQ
+71 QSYQIQQGVWQAQ
-84 QQMAEANLKQS
+84 QQMAEAQLKQS
-95 HLWAN
+95 RLWAN

-107 TGFQS
+107 TGLQS

-131 RKAAQNLAKVE
+131 RKAAQHLAKVE
-142 ISKIDLAEQRYKAE
+142 MSKVDLAEQRYKAE

-168 ALLELEKSLVGEQLS
+168 ALLELEKSLIGEQLA
-183 VSQENLQASEKRYQA
+183 VSQENLSASEKRYQA

-234 VNLWGGGSSQFQ
+234 ANLWGGDSNQIQLSQSS
-246 LFQSPNQLWALAANV
+246 NQLWALAADV
-261 EPSQDAQNNL
+261 ESGQDQQNNL
-271 LERAFQL
+271 LERSFQL
-278 DALAQQANIQ
+278 DALAQQATIQ

-309 PEQRTDNQIRLGV
+309 PEQRTENQIRLGV

-354 QQNQADIETLI
+354 QQNQVDIETLM
-365 SELKGLHLQFK
+365 SELKGLHIQFK

-399 GKFAVTDVQQATMQL
+399 GKFAVTDVQQASMQL

-426 QAWQNSIEL
+426 QAWQNSIEI

-454 QLNQRAWQQSQTFPT
+454 QLNQRAWQQAQTFPT

>member
-1 MSFIFQN
+1 MSSIF
-8 QVSLGCSSRN
+8 STRLSSTSHLEN
-18 NVKLTLKKAV
+18 NVKITLKKV
-28 TFSSLSIIAMLLVGQ
+28 LTISSLSVAMLLAGQ
-43 VTMAQSEIQQEHS
+43 VAMAQSEIQQERY

-62 NFEQALAQV
+62 TFDQALEQV
-71 QSYQSQQGTWQAQ
+71 QKYQSQQGVWQAQ

-95 HLWAN
+95 RLWAN

-142 ISKIDLAEQRYKAE
+142 ISKIDLAEQRYQAE
-156 LELIVKYFWSQV
+156 LGLIVKYFWSQV
-168 ALLELEKSLVGEQLS
+168 ALLELEKFLIAEQLE
-183 VSQENLQASEKRYQA
+183 VSQENLLASEKRYQA

-261 EPSQDAQNNL
+261 EPSQDVQNNL
-271 LERAFQL
+271 LERSFQL

-309 PEQRTDNQIRLGV
+309 PEQSTDNQIRLGV

-354 QQNQADIETLI
+354 QQNQVDIETLI
-365 SELKGLHLQFK
+365 SELKGLRIQFK

-382 VPLAVQV
+382 VPLAIQV

-426 QAWQNSIEL
+426 QAWQNSIEI

>member
-1 MSFIFQN
+1 MSSIFSN
-8 QVSLGCSSRN
+8 RVSHPDLLGC
-18 NVKLTLKKAV
+18 NVKITLKKAV
-28 TFSSLSIIAMLLVGQ
+28 TISSLSIVMLLAGQ
-43 VTMAQSEIQQEHS
+43 MANAASDIQQDS
-56 IQKAAF
+56 YTQKAAF
-62 NFEQALAQV
+62 SFEQALARA
-71 QSYQSQQGTWQAQ
+71 QSYQTQQGVWQAQ
-84 QQMAEANLKQS
+84 QQMAEAQLKQS
-95 HLWAN
+95 RLWAN

-107 TGFQS
+107 TGLQS

-117 LAIGISQPLDIFGQ
+117 LAIGISQPLDLFGQ
-131 RKAAQNLAKVE
+131 RKAAQHLAKVE
-142 ISKIDLAEQRYKAE
+142 MSKVDLAEQRYKAE

-168 ALLELEKSLVGEQLS
+168 ALLELEKSLIGEQLA
-183 VSQENLQASEKRYQA
+183 VSQENLSASEKRYQA

-212 HLENQRL
+212 HLENQRF
-219 YQQVDLKLQVAKQQL
+219 YQQVDLKLQIAKQQL
-234 VNLWGGGSSQFQ
+234 ANLWGGDSNQIQLSQSS
-246 LFQSPNQLWALAANV
+246 NQLWVLAADV
-261 EPSQDAQNNL
+261 DTGQDRQNNL
-271 LERAFQL
+271 LERSFQL
-278 DALAQQANIQ
+278 DALAQQATIQ

-309 PEQRTDNQIRLGV
+309 PEQRTENQIRLGV

-354 QQNQADIETLI
+354 QQNQADIETLM
-365 SELKGLHLQFK
+365 SELKGLHIQFK

-426 QAWQNSIEL
+426 QAWQNSIEI

-454 QLNQRAWQQSQTFPT
+454 QLNQRVWQQAQTFST

>member
-1 MSFIFQN
+1 MSSIFSN
-8 QVSLGCSSRN
+8 RVSSTYHLESN
-18 NVKLTLKKAV
+18 IQITLKKV
-28 TFSSLSIIAMLLVGQ
+28 LTISSMSIAMLLAGQ
-43 VTMAQSEIQQEHS
+43 AVMAQSDIQQERY

-62 NFEQALAQV
+62 TFEQALEQV
-71 QSYQSQQGTWQAQ
+71 QNYQSQQGVWQAQ

-95 HLWAN
+95 RLWAN

-142 ISKIDLAEQRYKAE
+142 ISKIDLAEQRYTAE
-156 LELIVKYFWSQV
+156 LGLIVKYFWSQV
-168 ALLELEKSLVGEQLS
+168 ALLELEKSLIGEQLS
-183 VSQENLQASEKRYQA
+183 VSQENLLASEKRYQA

-246 LFQSPNQLWALAANV
+246 LFQSPNQLWALAANI
-261 EPSQDAQNNL
+261 EPNQDSQNNL
-271 LERAFQL
+271 LERSFQL
-278 DALAQQANIQ
+278 DSLAQQANIQ

-309 PEQRTDNQIRLGV
+309 PEQSTDNQIRLGV

-354 QQNQADIETLI
+354 QQNQADIETLM
-365 SELKGLHLQFK
+365 SELKGLRIQFK

-382 VPLAVQV
+382 VPLAAQV

-426 QAWQNSIEL
+426 QAWQNSIEI
-435 QSLRLGLEPEQIM
+435 QSLRLGLEAEQIM

-454 QLNQRAWQQSQTFPT
+454 QLNQRAWQQSQSFPT

>member
-1 MSFIFQN
+1 MSSIFSN
-8 QVSLGCSSRN
+8 RVSSTSHLES
-18 NVKLTLKKAV
+18 NVKITLKKV
-28 TFSSLSIIAMLLVGQ
+28 LTISSLSVAMLLAGQ
-43 VTMAQSEIQQEHS
+43 AVMAQSDIQQERY

-62 NFEQALAQV
+62 TFDHALEQV
-71 QSYQSQQGTWQAQ
+71 QKYQSQQGVWQAQ

-95 HLWAN
+95 RLWAN

-142 ISKIDLAEQRYKAE
+142 ISKIDLAEQRYQAE
-156 LELIVKYFWSQV
+156 LGLIVKYFWSQV
-168 ALLELEKSLVGEQLS
+168 ALLELEKSLIAEQLE
-183 VSQENLQASEKRYQA
+183 VSQENLLASEKRYQA

-219 YQQVDLKLQVAKQQL
+219 YEQVDLKLQVAKQQL

-261 EPSQDAQNNL
+261 EPSQDTQNNL
-271 LERAFQL
+271 LERSFQL

-309 PEQRTDNQIRLGV
+309 PEQSTDNQIRLGV

-354 QQNQADIETLI
+354 QQNQVDIETLM
-365 SELKGLHLQFK
+365 SELKGLRIQFK

-426 QAWQNSIEL
+426 QAWQNSIEI